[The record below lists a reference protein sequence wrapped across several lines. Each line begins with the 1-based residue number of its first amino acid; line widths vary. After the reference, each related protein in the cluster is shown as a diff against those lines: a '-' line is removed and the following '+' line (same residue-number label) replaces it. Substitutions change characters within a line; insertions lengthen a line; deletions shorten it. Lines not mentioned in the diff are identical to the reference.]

1 MSLSDGLARQFGEY
15 VFGQGGEV
23 DRVELLQQ
31 GVAVEAGE
39 EQDLLHQGA
48 DPLDAATD
56 LQQAAG
62 VGLGVFRTQ
71 RDLGMGAQAGQW
83 RADFMG
89 GVAGQSAF
97 GLEGGA
103 QTLQQEVEF
112 VDEAAD
118 LQRHRFHRDRLQV
131 SRGALLDLGLHFA

>member
-1 MSLSDGLARQFGEY
+1 MAWRASSESTSSAR
-15 VFGQGGEV
+15 
-23 DRVELLQQ
+23 
-31 GVAVEAGE
+31 VARLTGWNCSSRASPVEAGE
-39 EQDLLHQGA
+39 KQDLLHQGA

-71 RDLGMGAQAGQW
+71 RDLGMGAQAGQR
-83 RADFMG
+83 RADLMG

-103 QTLQQEVEF
+103 QALEQEVEF

-118 LQRHRFHRDRLQV
+118 LQRHRLHRDRLQV